1 MLATSI
7 EESTKHQSGV
17 YVCPS
22 VCPSHFSLT
31 LMQLLGCVLLVIHQ
45 WVVNAVW
52 VTKGVIHLPNRTE
65 TGFGFSVF
73 FHSICQT

>member
-7 EESTKHQSGV
+7 EESIKHQSGV
-17 YVCPS
+17 C

-45 WVVNAVW
+45 WAVNAVW